1 MQPQE
6 TQAPLTK
13 AEVEATVHAYWK
25 ASTGKR
31 AEEQAAFYA
40 ENAVIFATSSK
51 RLEPARLVLLR
62 RQREYLAGATEMKV
76 QLGNID
82 VELLSPYHAVAVYTI
97 QLDAQQVSKPSASGQ
112 KEKEEHLQDARVTHV
127 FCRDHDGTI
136 RIVHEHISAPME
148 D

>member
-6 TQAPLTK
+6 AQAPLTK
-13 AEVEATVHAYWK
+13 AEIESAVHAYWR
-25 ASTGKR
+25 ASTGKK

-40 ENAVIFATSSK
+40 EDANIFATSSK
-51 RLEPARLVLLR
+51 RLEPVRLVLLR

-76 QLGNID
+76 QLGTVD
-82 VELLSPYHAVAVYTI
+82 VEMLGSGHAVAVYTI

-112 KEKEEHLQDARVTHV
+112 KEKEEHLQHARVTHV
-127 FCRDHDGTI
+127 FCRDSDGKVK
-136 RIVHEHISAPME
+136 IVHEHISAPLE